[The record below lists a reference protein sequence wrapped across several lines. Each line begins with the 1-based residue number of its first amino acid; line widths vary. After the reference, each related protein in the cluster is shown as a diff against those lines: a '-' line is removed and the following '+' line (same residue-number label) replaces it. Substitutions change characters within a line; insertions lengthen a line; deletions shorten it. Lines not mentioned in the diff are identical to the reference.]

1 MIGSSL
7 LVCFLDLLSK
17 EKVKEKPN
25 SAFPQRLTK
34 RITLRRAQNPGVF
47 GGFLKERPQMA
58 KLLSL
63 ICLIPAVCLLLP
75 KKWPSGEEK
84 SRGACLGHALLLGG
98 ALGNGID
105 RAKNGFVADFLHVDV
120 PVLRRLIFNLADVC
134 IFLGAL
140 LTALF
145 RRR

>member
-47 GGFLKERPQMA
+47 GGF
-58 KLLSL
+58 
-63 ICLIPAVCLLLP
+63 
-75 KKWPSGEEK
+75 
-84 SRGACLGHALLLGG
+84 
-98 ALGNGID
+98 
-105 RAKNGFVADFLHVDV
+105 
-120 PVLRRLIFNLADVC
+120 
-134 IFLGAL
+134 
-140 LTALF
+140 
-145 RRR
+145 